1 MDFPFAFILNDD
13 LNRRNTAQFFEG
25 RLNPKEYVVWKRKK
39 KKRKNSFGHKK
50 NVNRENL
57 ALKKKKKQLKS
68 KRNLK
73 AQHSDACSDGNRIWG
88 VCPLQH

>member
-39 KKRKNSFGHKK
+39 KKGKTH
-50 NVNRENL
+50 L
-57 ALKKKKKQLKS
+57 DI
-68 KRNLK
+68 KRMSTEETW
-73 AQHSDACSDGNRIWG
+73 H
-88 VCPLQH
+88 